1 MFIAAVQEFVKENE
15 VKMVHASYEIW
26 GVVLVAL
33 LIGTLFFKAFLNRRR
48 NRRELGSL
56 PGEKE
61 AGAYRGDIEHRALM
75 FLMAQKTDAVLAALA
90 QAIDQER
97 QKLGGV
103 VRNPSMAEV
112 LDAMPAAAPPPAG
125 KPQPDYERVIPMA
138 RSGMDAA
145 DIARQLQLPEAE
157 VSMVMRLNAA

>member
-1 MFIAAVQEFVKENE
+1 ML
-15 VKMVHASYEIW
+15 HASYEIW

-33 LIGTLFFKAFLNRRR
+33 LIGTLFFKAFLKRRR

-56 PGEKE
+56 PVEKE

-97 QKLGGV
+97 QKLGGIV
-103 VRNPSMAEV
+103 INPSMAEA
-112 LDAMPAAAPPPAG
+112 LDAMPAAATPAG
-125 KPQPDYERVIPMA
+125 KPQPDYKRVIPMA